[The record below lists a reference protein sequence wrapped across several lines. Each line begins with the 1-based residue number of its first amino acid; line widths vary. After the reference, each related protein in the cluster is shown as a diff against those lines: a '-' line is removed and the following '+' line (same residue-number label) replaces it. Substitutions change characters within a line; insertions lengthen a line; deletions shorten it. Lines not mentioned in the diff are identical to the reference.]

1 MDARAPL
8 PRVTVLLVHHQGTP
22 ATMAALGSVARQDYP
37 AALVDVVV
45 VHNGSTD
52 ADGEVLRAGAPRV
65 RVVRSGNTGF
75 GAGVNLA
82 ATHARGEVLALLN
95 PDAVAEPG
103 WLRAGVGALVDDG
116 DVACA
121 ASQVRDGGGTRVD
134 YVGGEVS
141 WFGMGVKPFTGALL
155 AEVPA
160 AVRDVPRDVLY
171 ATGAAM
177 LVRAADFR
185 AVGGFD
191 ETYFLFYE
199 DVDLGW
205 RLNLAGRRVRY
216 VPTSV
221 ARHTHHASVD
231 AVGSAPARE
240 SFLLER
246 NALRTVYTCLGEAA
260 LARVLP
266 AALAM
271 TVRRSSA
278 RGGLDVGALEMS
290 RTGDGTLGAESEPST
305 PVDKEVLA
313 GVLAVDA
320 FVTGLPALVARR
332 AAVQGTRVRTDAEL
346 SPLLGRVL
354 EPVEPAQDY
363 LADHAGVLD
372 AFGVA
377 GAYHRKR
384 VAVITN
390 DTVGPR
396 MAGPAIRA
404 WHLAAELAREH
415 DVRLV
420 SLNARSESMV
430 APFRVEV
437 LDPAACTE
445 LVGWCEVAVVQG
457 HVLHHLPELAAD
469 PSVVVVADVYDP
481 MHLEVLEQGAGLP
494 LVQRRAEVTA
504 VTGVLTDQ
512 LLRGDLFLVA
522 SERQRMLWIGH
533 LAAVGRLSPELYDAD
548 PSLRTLLLQVPFGL
562 PSEPPRRTAPALRG
576 VLPGVGGAEKVLL
589 WAGGLHDWFDPL
601 TLVRAVGVLATTRPR
616 VRLVFLGTRHP
627 NPDVPQM
634 SVVARTRALAD
645 ELGLTGRHVVFND
658 GWVPYERRADWL
670 LDADAGVTT
679 HVDHVET
686 TFAFRT
692 RVLDYLWAGLPVVT
706 TDGDAMADLV
716 RAEGLG
722 VVVPAGDVDALAAA
736 LERVLYDE
744 PFAAHCREAVARVAQ
759 RYTWRAVA
767 QPLLTAVRDARPAA
781 DRRAGAAPLPVAAV
795 AAALAGEGPGRLGR
809 DAALAVQYLRDGGVR
824 EVGRRAV
831 GRVRRL
837 TGRPPVP
844 GSGRG

>member
-1 MDARAPL
+1 MDAPAPL
-8 PRVTVLLVHHQGTP
+8 PRATVLLVHHRGADQTL
-22 ATMAALGSVARQDYP
+22 AALASVAEQDYP
-37 AALVDVVV
+37 AGLVDVVCV
-45 VHNGSTD
+45 DNGG
-52 ADGEVLRAGAPRV
+52 ADGDGALVRAGAPRARHV
-65 RVVRSGNTGF
+65 GSANDGF

-103 WLRAGVGALVDDG
+103 WLREGVAALLADPG
-116 DVACA
+116 LACV
-121 ASQVRDGGGTRVD
+121 ASQVRDATGTRVD

-155 AEVPA
+155 ADVPA
-160 AVRDVPRDVLY
+160 AVRDAPRDVLY

-191 ETYFLFYE
+191 ESFYLFYE

-221 ARHTHHASVD
+221 ARHTHHASVR
-231 AVGSAPARE
+231 ATGSATARE
-240 SFLLER
+240 SYLLER
-246 NALRTVYTCLGEAA
+246 NALRTVHACLGDAA

-278 RGGLDVGALEMS
+278 RGRLDVGALEMG
-290 RTGDGTLGAESEPST
+290 RTGDGTLGAELDPT
-305 PVDKEVLA
+305 VAVDKEVLA

-320 FVTGLPALVARR
+320 FVASLPALAARR
-332 AAVQGTRVRTDAEL
+332 AAVQATRVRSDAEL

-363 LADHAGVLD
+363 LVDHSRVLD
-372 AFGVA
+372 AFGVP

-390 DTVGPR
+390 DTFGSR

-404 WHLAAELAREH
+404 WHLAGELATEH

-420 SLNARSESMV
+420 SLNQRSETLV

-437 LDPAACTE
+437 LAPAECAE

-457 HVLHHLPELAAD
+457 HVLHHLPALAAD
-469 PSVVVVADVYDP
+469 PAVVVVADVYDP
-481 MHLEVLEQGAGLP
+481 MHLEVLEQGTGVP

-548 PSLRTLLLQVPFGL
+548 PSLRSLLLQVPFGL
-562 PSEPPRRTAPALRG
+562 PSTPPARAAPALRG
-576 VLPGVGGAEKVLL
+576 VVPRFDEDSRILL
-589 WAGGLHDWFDPL
+589 WAGGLYDWFDPL
-601 TLVRAVGVLATTRPR
+601 TLVRAVGVLAATRPQ

-627 NPDVPQM
+627 NPDVPEM
-634 SVVARTRALAD
+634 SIVVRTRRLTD
-645 ELGLTGRHVVFND
+645 ELGLTGTHVVFNE

-686 TFAFRT
+686 VFAFRT

-722 VVVPAGDVDALAAA
+722 AVVPAGDVGALAAA
-736 LERVLYDE
+736 LERVLFDE
-744 PFAAHCREAVARVAQ
+744 PFAARCRENVARVAQ
-759 RYTWRAVA
+759 GFTWPAVTT
-767 QPLLTAVRDARPAA
+767 PLLDAVRHARPAA
-781 DRRAGAAPLPVAAV
+781 DRRAGAVPLPVVQV
-795 AAALAGEGPGRLGR
+795 AAAAAGGPVGGRGR
-809 DAALAVQYLRDGGVR
+809 DAALALQYLREGGVR
-824 EVGRRAV
+824 EVGRRAA

-837 TGRPPVP
+837 TGGPPVP